1 MPKSKPD
8 TEASAPW
15 AGNAE
20 KTKLLSTRTVMLPA
34 EVDQPPA
41 GMLVDANDNPVTAL
55 VEKSWRGVEKQRFLD
70 MVASQLFVAGWP
82 QHDIYSRAEV
92 LWKHRLAHIAK
103 GNKP

>member
-20 KTKLLSTRTVMLPA
+20 KTKLLSGSIVDSGVSLPPRD
-34 EVDQPPA
+34 EVWTTPY
-41 GMLVDANDNPVTAL
+41 
-55 VEKSWRGVEKQRFLD
+55 EKQNFLD